1 MNTAHEILV
10 GRLEGEKSV
19 ARPGYRR
26 EKMNTKRN
34 RAGLCELDL
43 FC

>member
-19 ARPGYRR
+19 VRPGHRR
-26 EKMNTKRN
+26 EKMNAKRN
-34 RAGLCELDL
+34 RAGV
-43 FC
+43 